1 MCGGK
6 NFGEVINLG
15 SHSLVNS
22 FIKKEDL
29 NKKES
34 LFPIVLKQCKIC
46 SLVQMSEIIDPED
59 IYRNVDYLYF
69 SSDVPGLTD
78 YYKEYVK
85 DIEKRFLKK
94 NNFVLEIAS
103 NDGILLNLLK
113 KDTKILGVDPA
124 TNVTLRALKKNV
136 STVSDFF
143 TESLAQK
150 ISREWGAANVII
162 ANSVMTHANH
172 MDSIMRGVSL
182 LLDKN
187 GVFVLED
194 SYWGKMVEQANYYL
208 IYHDHYCYLTLKVL
222 AEYAPKFGMRV
233 FDAFIAPS
241 QGSCS
246 IRAFFCKDKRPATK
260 RMSGLKEWEEKNLI
274 NDYKTSLAYRQ
285 KVIEAATR
293 LRQMLES
300 LKKQGKKIAGY
311 GASAK
316 GGTIARCSNIGKDLI
331 DYYVDDSPAKQGLY
345 TPIYHIP
352 IISRQE
358 AEKNMPD
365 YFLIFAANYA
375 QSIIAREQKFLKNGG
390 HFIIPHGAD
399 IQIV

>member
-1 MCGGK
+1 MCG
-6 NFGEVINLG
+6 NEYFGEVINLG
-15 SHSLVNS
+15 NHSLVNS

-29 NKKES
+29 DKKEL
-34 LFPIVLKQCKIC
+34 LFPIVLKQCKSC

-85 DIEKRFLKK
+85 DIEKRFIKK

-124 TNVTLRALKKNV
+124 TNVTLRALKKNIL
-136 STVSDFF
+136 TVSDFF
-143 TESLAQK
+143 TENLARK
-150 ISREWGAANVII
+150 IFREWQAANIII
-162 ANSVMTHANH
+162 ANSVMTHTNN
-172 MDSIMRGVSL
+172 MNDIMRGVSL

-222 AEYAPKFGMRV
+222 TEYAPKFGMRV
-233 FDAFIAPS
+233 FDAFAAPS
-241 QGSCS
+241 QGGCS
-246 IRAFFCKDKRPATK
+246 IRAFLCKDKRPTTK
-260 RMSGLKEWEEKNLI
+260 RMENLKEWEEEKNI

-285 KVIEAATR
+285 KVVETTTR
-293 LRQMLES
+293 LRQILKN
-300 LKKQGKKIAGY
+300 LKKRGKKISGY

-316 GGTIARCSNIGKDLI
+316 GGTIARCSNIDRSLI

-352 IISRQE
+352 IVSRQE
-358 AEKNMPD
+358 AEKNTPD
-365 YFLIFAANYA
+365 YFVIFAANYA
-375 QSIIAREQKFLKNGG
+375 QNIIAREQKFLKNGG
-390 HFIIPHGAD
+390 HFIVPHGAD
-399 IQIV
+399 IQII